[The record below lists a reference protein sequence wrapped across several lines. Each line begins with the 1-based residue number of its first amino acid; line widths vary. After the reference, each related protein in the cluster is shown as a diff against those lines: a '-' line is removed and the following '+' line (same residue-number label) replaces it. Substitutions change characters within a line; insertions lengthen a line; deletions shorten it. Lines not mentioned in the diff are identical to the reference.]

1 MTDDNR
7 NKIIH
12 IQEQIDDLKEYL
24 HSDVCR
30 SCSEIALKLEGYIKE
45 LSSLL
50 NQNDT
55 NS

>member
-1 MTDDNR
+1 MTDDHR

-12 IQEQIDDLKEYL
+12 IKEQIDDLTEYL
-24 HSDVCR
+24 HSDICR
-30 SCSEIALKLEGYIKE
+30 SCGEIALKLEGYIKE

-50 NQNDT
+50 NHNDT

>member
-1 MTDDNR
+1 MVELHKE
-7 NKIIH
+7 KIIY
-12 IQEQIDDLKEYL
+12 IKEQIDDLKEYL

-30 SCSEIALKLEGYIKE
+30 SCGEIALKLEGYIKE
-45 LSSLL
+45 LSILL

>member
-1 MTDDNR
+1 MTDDHT

-12 IQEQIDDLKEYL
+12 IKEQIDDLKEYL
-24 HSDVCR
+24 HSDICR
-30 SCSEIALKLEGYIKE
+30 SCGEIALKLEEYIKE

-50 NQNDT
+50 SQNDT

>member
-1 MTDDNR
+1 MSKLNTD
-7 NKIIH
+7 KIIH
-12 IQEQIDDLKEYL
+12 IKEQIDDLKEYL

-30 SCSEIALKLEGYIKE
+30 SCLDIALKLEGYIQE
-45 LSSLL
+45 LSVLL

>member
-30 SCSEIALKLEGYIKE
+30 SCGEIALKLEGYIKE

-50 NQNDT
+50 NQHDT